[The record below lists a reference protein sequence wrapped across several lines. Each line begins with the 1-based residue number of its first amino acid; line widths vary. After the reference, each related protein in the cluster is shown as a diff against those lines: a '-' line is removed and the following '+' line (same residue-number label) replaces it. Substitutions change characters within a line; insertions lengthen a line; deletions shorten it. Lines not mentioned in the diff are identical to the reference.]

1 MINAIALLLGCQLIG
16 EIIVRLVGLPV
27 PGPVVGAALLCA
39 GLLVRRR
46 VSPTLDTTARTILS
60 NLSLLFVPAAVGV
73 VEHREL
79 FLTHGFA
86 LVAALVV
93 STVMA
98 LAAAALAFRWV
109 AGE

>member
-1 MINAIALLLGCQLIG
+1 MINAIALLLGCQLLG
-16 EIIVRLVGLPV
+16 EIFVRLVGLPV
-27 PGPVVGAALLCA
+27 PGPVVGAALLGV
-39 GLLVRRR
+39 GLLVRGR
-46 VSPTLDTTARTILS
+46 VSQTMDGTARAILS

-73 VEHREL
+73 IEHREL
-79 FLTHGFA
+79 FMEYGFA

-98 LAAAALAFRWV
+98 LTAAALTFRWM